1 MDTVTAERLA
11 YTEYTYLVDPAYV
24 RQTAFGPFY
33 HHPDFPT
40 RHDANQLFKCRCGK
54 DDADDLLEHLEELY
68 APTGLPFRKISGH
81 DRTTFETLRGPLT
94 QRGWKLSVTWMMVF
108 DRSPERPINP
118 DIEIRAFDATQPSLP
133 DIDRLRTLE
142 DGSVTSGHRFHRSQD
157 ARVGGEWLVG
167 YLDGEPVSST
177 GWYVVGGVARFRR
190 VMTMPEVQGQDA
202 ATTLIRYVQEH
213 PIVRE
218 QDALTI
224 HCGED
229 GPVRLYEQLGFTKRA
244 KMFEFL
250 KLLESG

>member
-11 YTEYTYLVDPAYV
+11 YTEYTYLVDPVYRAE
-24 RQTAFGPFY
+24 TGFGWFY
-33 HHPDFPT
+33 HHPDFPD
-40 RHDANQLFKCRCGK
+40 RRDANQLLKCRCREGDVGK
-54 DDADDLLEHLEELY
+54 LVAHVEALY
-68 APTGLPFRKISGH
+68 EPTGLPFRKLSGH
-81 DRTTFETLRGPLT
+81 DPATFEHLRRPLT
-94 QRGWKLSVTWMMVF
+94 QRGWKLYVTWMMVF

-118 DIEIRAFDATQPSLP
+118 DIEIQAFDATQASLP
-133 DIDRLRTLE
+133 EVDRLNTE

-190 VMTMPEVQGQDA
+190 VMTMPEVQGQGA